1 MGIRK
6 GRKNES
12 KEKKRTIQNSCSFIK
27 YPERGRAHV
36 FVSAPKY
43 DRRSILGRP
52 G

>member
-12 KEKKRTIQNSCSFIK
+12 KEKKRTIQNSSFIK